1 MEHLFFFHLPLFES
15 AYLMISINQK
25 SKYNEKFY
33 TKKKKFLK
41 KKNFFFLTKIFGR
54 FPHAL
59 KYIIFKVVSLNSSNS
74 SSRKLQV
81 YDLLLFSLKQGS

>member
-1 MEHLFFFHLPLFES
+1 MKN
-15 AYLMISINQK
+15 SIKILYKDQII
-25 SKYNEKFY
+25 Y
-33 TKKKKFLK
+33 KKKNFLK
-41 KKNFFFLTKIFGR
+41 KKNFFFLTEIFGR